1 MGDYNTMK
9 KYLRYIKIIKGY
21 KMDILFLG
29 VLIIISVSLEIL
41 FPYMNG
47 KFIDRLIVANNFK
60 VIMPTVS
67 VLFIIGFGNQLLKYY
82 IKCTSCKINE
92 TINFDIK
99 QKMLDVLRKVK
110 YQKYKSLNA
119 AYLNQRINSDVAKIV
134 GFFIDNFIDIF
145 AKFIQLSIIIYI
157 LGRINI
163 RLTLVI
169 LLICPLYYYLYKRFK
184 APIFKKSL
192 KAKEQMS
199 YFYQSYND
207 QLEYMEEIV
216 TEANY
221 SVQDNNLKE
230 AFKNYFE
237 NIFDYTKTIANFG
250 MTQGVFALV
259 FQIIVF
265 LIGGYNVINKKM
277 TIGQLTI
284 ITSYFVTIMSNIA
297 YYIELGKDLQITK
310 SSLQRLEELLNLE
323 KRKEGSK
330 IISEIE
336 DIKANISF
344 SYNQENKVLNNVEV
358 MAEKGEIVGIIGFN
372 GSGKT
377 TLSKILIGVLQGYD
391 NDATK
396 IVFNEEY
403 SIEEINTV
411 ELRKEKIAYIPQ
423 NIRGIN
429 KSLSG
434 LFNEVGDFSD
444 VNEFIKSLTN
454 IGVELTEELGD
465 FIKKNWDQ
473 EIGSLSGGDK
483 QIVSIIKNLI
493 KRPDVL
499 IFDEP
504 TSNLDKERVNW
515 LKSTLTSISNNKV
528 IFVISHDKDLF
539 DIFNKKIAL

>member
-1 MGDYNTMK
+1 MK
-9 KYLRYIKIIKGY
+9 KYLRYIKALKGY
-21 KMDILFLG
+21 KIDVFFLG
-29 VLIIISVSLEIL
+29 TLIIISVGLEIL
-41 FPYMNG
+41 FPYING
-47 KFIDRLIVANNFK
+47 KFIDRLITAINFK
-60 VIMPTVS
+60 NIIPMVS
-67 VLFIIGFGNQLLKYY
+67 MLFIIGLGNQLLKYY
-82 IKCTSCKINE
+82 IRCTSCKISE

-110 YQKYKSLNA
+110 YQKYKSLNS
-119 AYLNQRINSDVAKIV
+119 AYLNQRINSDVVKVV
-134 GFFIDNFIDIF
+134 GFFIDNYISIL
-145 AKFIQLSIIIYI
+145 AKFVQLSIIVYI
-157 LGRINI
+157 LGRINL
-163 RLTLVI
+163 RLMLVI

-184 APIFKKSL
+184 APIFQKSL

-199 YFYQSYND
+199 VFFQSYND

-237 NIFDYTKTIANFG
+237 NIFDYTKTIASFG
-250 MTQGVFALV
+250 MTQGIFALI

-277 TIGQLTI
+277 TIGQLTT
-284 ITSYFVTIMSNIA
+284 ITSYFVTIMANIA
-297 YYIELGKDLQITK
+297 YYIDLGKDFQITK
-310 SSLQRLEELLNLE
+310 SSLKRLEELLNLE
-323 KRKEGSK
+323 KRKDGSK
-330 IISEIE
+330 IIPEIE

-344 SYNQENKVLNNVEV
+344 SYNQESKVLNNVKI

-391 NDATK
+391 NDETE
-396 IVFNEEY
+396 IIFNEEY

-411 ELRKEKIAYIPQ
+411 ELRREKIAYIPQ

-429 KSLSG
+429 KSLCG
-434 LFNEVGDFSD
+434 LFNEVAYFSNVD
-444 VNEFIKSLTN
+444 EFINSLTN
-454 IGVELTEELGD
+454 MGVELTEELNA
-465 FIKKNWDQ
+465 FIKSNWSKEVD
-473 EIGSLSGGDK
+473 SLSGGDK
-483 QIVSIIKNLI
+483 QVISIIKNLI

-499 IFDEP
+499 FFDEP

-515 LKSTLTSISNNKV
+515 LKKTLMSIKNNKI
-528 IFVISHDKDLF
+528 IFVISHDQELF